1 MSEEKEFEPD
11 WVKVVKI
18 SDKIDKVID
27 EGIKDGMNFI
37 EIDFSLYMV
46 KEKIKQEKHRIMNHM
61 EAEEANK
68 KGSNIY
74 N

>member
-1 MSEEKEFEPD
+1 MSEEKQFEPN
-11 WVKVVKI
+11 WVKIVKI

-27 EGIKDGMNFI
+27 EGIEDGMNFI
-37 EIDFSLYMV
+37 EIDFALYMV

-61 EAEEANK
+61 EAEEASK
-68 KGSNIY
+68 KGSDIY